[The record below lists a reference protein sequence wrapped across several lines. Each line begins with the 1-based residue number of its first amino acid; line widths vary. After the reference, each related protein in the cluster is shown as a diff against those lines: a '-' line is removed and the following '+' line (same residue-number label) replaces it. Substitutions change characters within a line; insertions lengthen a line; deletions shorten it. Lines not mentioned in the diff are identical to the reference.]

1 MAGFEQAHELM
12 VAVGDLLDLA
22 EVIEFESQARWEL
35 TTADGRTVDVA
46 YDETTDRLV
55 LETVVGLPASGARE
69 RMYEAM
75 LIYNGSWRET
85 GGARLALDE
94 PGGTATLLFDIRASG
109 LAVSDL
115 QGILGNVLQVAGLWR
130 DYLQRDTRSESMET
144 LQPFML
150 QGFIRG

>member
-55 LETVVGLPASGARE
+55 LETASAC
-69 RMYEAM
+69 
-75 LIYNGSWRET
+75 
-85 GGARLALDE
+85 
-94 PGGTATLLFDIRASG
+94 
-109 LAVSDL
+109 
-115 QGILGNVLQVAGLWR
+115 
-130 DYLQRDTRSESMET
+130 TR
-144 LQPFML
+144 PC
-150 QGFIRG
+150 